1 MKTKPANTVDDETIY
16 NAYRLTL
23 RALKKSSS
31 ERGRHDDGLNRAG
44 SRKQIAL
51 KTVSDRYHVRV
62 RDVVRIVKKGDAAAG
77 VEHEHDHRY
86 LFELELSKRIESVRK
101 ELADDP
107 SCQICGTTD
116 HDALIRVRYFEGEE
130 SVRKTCFPC
139 YFRSDS
145 ISIRDRARSK

>member
-1 MKTKPANTVDDETIY
+1 MKTKPANTVDENAIY

-51 KTVSDRYHVRV
+51 KTVSDRYHVRI
-62 RDVVRIVKKGDAAAG
+62 RDVKRIVRAGDAAAG

-86 LFELELSKRIESVRK
+86 LFGLELSKRVESVRK
-101 ELADDP
+101 EFADDP
-107 SCQICGTTD
+107 SCQNCGTTD
-116 HDALIRVRYFEGEE
+116 PYELIRVRYFEDEE
-130 SVRKTCFPC
+130 TVKKTCFPC

-145 ISIRDRARSK
+145 ISIRDIERSK